1 MQSKQTLVAC
11 LAGAALLTTSSSNQL
26 LAHDTT
32 LCRATPLRCPSLP
45 SIAMPSRLLQPLLPL
60 PAPPPPLPPPPLPAT
75 TNHSHHLR
83 RALLAATIA
92 SAAAAATALLFLLL
106 LLFLRRRRRRHP
118 TLPFSPPPAPARPL
132 RRYTRRALRRA
143 TAGFHPTRLL
153 GRGAASPVY
162 LATFPDASLAA
173 VKTCASP
180 HELHLLASL
189 PDSPGLVSLL
199 GYSSSGPGR
208 GGADGDHSL
217 LLVFE
222 YMPQGSLQGALF
234 GGDAAAAAAAAA
246 RDGSFLDW
254 PRRLAVIR
262 DVARALAFLHAEC
275 HPPVVHGDLKPSN
288 VLLDAAFRAKLADF
302 GLARFKTPDAV
313 AASGAVADDFMSQ
326 ELGEAGDHLS
336 TTASATGGAKGDSR
350 DESGPA
356 SAWGKEWWWKQDG
369 SGELDSRDYV
379 AEWIGSQICPERNP
393 DWADDNDGG
402 DANDHKNSPSGTDEH
417 AVSASPEDKKN
428 AGCDVNADGAG
439 GGNAGGEKKEATKM
453 REWWKEEFFE
463 EMSKKGG
470 SFDKRRGG
478 GGAGKPW
485 LRSISMNTGHGNAN
499 GDGNAERGGG
509 LDLSFRR
516 SRKRSRRRGRS
527 VGSDIHS
534 GAGDFLSRELSSTTS
549 MRGTVCYVAPEC
561 GGGPCG
567 EHGGELLEKA
577 DVYSFGVLVLVIL
590 SGRRPLHI
598 LSSPMKLEKAN
609 LVSWCRQLARAGNV
623 LELMDERL
631 DGGYDKDQATLCVHL
646 ALLCLQRQPEHRPDS
661 TDIVKI
667 LDGEMELPPAPV
679 EFSPSPRVRPFPRS
693 SRRAPQ
699 PDAGE

>member
-1 MQSKQTLVAC
+1 
-11 LAGAALLTTSSSNQL
+11 
-26 LAHDTT
+26 
-32 LCRATPLRCPSLP
+32 
-45 SIAMPSRLLQPLLPL
+45 MPSRLLLQQQPLP
-60 PAPPPPLPPPPLPAT
+60 PPPPLPAS
-75 TNHSHHLR
+75 NHRLR
-83 RALLAATIA
+83 RGLLAGIAA
-92 SAAAAATALLFLLL
+92 SAAAAAALLL
-106 LLFLRRRRRRHP
+106 LLALVLLLLRRRRRRHP
-118 TLPFSPPPAPARPL
+118 TLPFSPPPDPARPL
-132 RRYTRRALRRA
+132 RRYSRRALRRA
-143 TAGFHPTRLL
+143 TAGFHPSRLL

-189 PDSPGLVSLL
+189 PESPRLVSLL
-199 GYSSSGPGR
+199 GYCPGSVSASSAA
-208 GGADGDHSL
+208 GGERPL

-234 GGDAAAAAAAAA
+234 GGGDAP
-246 RDGSFLDW
+246 FLDW
-254 PRRLAVIR
+254 PKRLGVIR
-262 DVARALAFLHAEC
+262 DVARALAFLHGEC

-302 GLARFKTPDAV
+302 GLARFRVPDA
-313 AASGAVADDFMSQ
+313 AAAGADDFMSQ

-336 TTASATGGAKGDSR
+336 VAASAAGGAASR
-350 DESGPA
+350 ADTTKDESGPA
-356 SAWGKEWWWKQDG
+356 GAWGKEWWWKQDG

-393 DWADDNDGG
+393 DWADDNDG
-402 DANDHKNSPSGTDEH
+402 DANDHRNSPSGTDERA

-428 AGCDVNADGAG
+428 ADDCNGNAADGSS
-439 GGNAGGEKKEATKM
+439 KKEATKM

-463 EMSKKGG
+463 EMSKKGPP
-470 SFDKRRGG
+470 SFDKR
-478 GGAGKPW
+478 GGAKPW
-485 LRSISMNTGHGNAN
+485 LRSISMNTGHG
-499 GDGNAERGGG
+499 GGNAEAGGVELG
-509 LDLSFRR
+509 SRR

-534 GAGDFLSRELSSTTS
+534 DLLSRELSSTTS

-561 GGGPCG
+561 G
-567 EHGGELLEKA
+567 GGELLEKA

-623 LELMDERL
+623 LELVDERL
-631 DGGYDKDQATLCVHL
+631 LDAGGYDRDQAAQCVQL
-646 ALLCLQRQPEHRPDS
+646 ALLCLQRQPELRPDS
-661 TDIVKI
+661 ADVVKI

-699 PDAGE
+699 PDAPE

>member
-1 MQSKQTLVAC
+1 
-11 LAGAALLTTSSSNQL
+11 
-26 LAHDTT
+26 
-32 LCRATPLRCPSLP
+32 
-45 SIAMPSRLLQPLLPL
+45 MPSRLLQQTFPP
-60 PAPPPPLPPPPLPAT
+60 PAPPPPPPPLPA
-75 TNHSHHLR
+75 NNQHHR
-83 RALLAATIA
+83 QALLAATVA
-92 SAAAAATALLFLLL
+92 SAAAAIALLFLLVL
-106 LLFLRRRRRRHP
+106 LLLLRRRRRRHP

-132 RRYTRRALRRA
+132 RRYSRRALRRA
-143 TAGFHPTRLL
+143 TGGFHPSRLL

-180 HELHLLASL
+180 HELHLLALL
-189 PDSPGLVSLL
+189 PDSPRLVSLL
-199 GYSSSGPGR
+199 GYSSGSGVA
-208 GGADGDHSL
+208 GAEHPL

-222 YMPQGSLQGALF
+222 YVPNGSLQGALF
-234 GGDAAAAAAAAA
+234 GGDAAG
-246 RDGSFLDW
+246 RDGRFLDW
-254 PRRLAVIR
+254 PKRLAVIR

-288 VLLDAAFRAKLADF
+288 VLLNADFRAKLADF
-302 GLARFKTPDAV
+302 GLARLKTPDAV
-313 AASGAVADDFMSQ
+313 ATSGAAGDDFMSQ

-336 TTASATGGAKGDSR
+336 TTTSAAGGAKTDVK

-356 SAWGKEWWWKQDG
+356 RAWGKEWWWKQDG

-393 DWADDNDGG
+393 DWADENDGNT
-402 DANDHKNSPSGTDEH
+402 NDQKTSPSGMDER
-417 AVSASPEDKKN
+417 AVSDSPEDKKN
-428 AGCDVNADGAG
+428 ANCNSNADGAAFG
-439 GGNAGGEKKEATKM
+439 HAGEKKEATKM

-470 SFDKRRGG
+470 SFDKRRGS
-478 GGAGKPW
+478 GKPW

-499 GDGNAERGGG
+499 ANGDSNVEPSG

-516 SRKRSRRRGRS
+516 SRKRNRGRGRS
-527 VGSDIHS
+527 VGSDIQS
-534 GAGDFLSRELSSTTS
+534 GDFLSRDLSSTTS

-561 GGGPCG
+561 GGGPC
-567 EHGGELLEKA
+567 EHGTDLLEKA

-631 DGGYDKDQATLCVHL
+631 DGGYDKDQATLCVQL

-699 PDAGE
+699 PDAAE

>member
-1 MQSKQTLVAC
+1 
-11 LAGAALLTTSSSNQL
+11 
-26 LAHDTT
+26 
-32 LCRATPLRCPSLP
+32 
-45 SIAMPSRLLQPLLPL
+45 MPSRLLQPLPP
-60 PAPPPPLPPPPLPAT
+60 PAPPPPPPLPVAE
-75 TNHSHHLR
+75 NHHRH
-83 RALLAATIA
+83 RALLAATVA
-92 SAAAAATALLFLLL
+92 SAAAAVACLLILIVVLLL
-106 LLFLRRRRRRHP
+106 LRRRWRRRP

-132 RRYTRRALRRA
+132 QRYSRRALRRA
-143 TAGFHPTRLL
+143 TGGFHPSRLL

-189 PDSPGLVSLL
+189 PDSPRLVSLL
-199 GYSSSGPGR
+199 GYCCSSSSGS
-208 GGADGDHSL
+208 GGKGAAAAAGGERPL

-222 YMPQGSLQGALF
+222 YMPQGSLQAALF
-234 GGDAAAAAAAAA
+234 GSGSGDAAGGG
-246 RDGSFLDW
+246 GSFLDW

-262 DVARALAFLHAEC
+262 DVARALAFLHGEC

-288 VLLDAAFRAKLADF
+288 VLLDADFRAKLADF
-302 GLARFKTPDAV
+302 GLARFKTPDA
-313 AASGAVADDFMSQ
+313 GAGDADFMSQ
-326 ELGEAGDHLS
+326 ELGEAGGDHLS
-336 TTASATGGAKGDSR
+336 TTTTTTAARVEES
-350 DESGPA
+350 SGPA
-356 SAWGKEWWWKQDG
+356 SAWGKEWWWKQDDG

-393 DWADDNDGG
+393 DWADDNDH
-402 DANDHKNSPSGTDEH
+402 HKNSPSATD
-417 AVSASPEDKKN
+417 AVSAASPEDKKN
-428 AGCDVNADGAG
+428 ADEAS
-439 GGNAGGEKKEATKM
+439 KKEATKM

-463 EMSKKGG
+463 EMSKKSGGGAG
-470 SFDKRRGG
+470 SFDKRRG
-478 GGAGKPW
+478 GKPW
-485 LRSISMNTGHGNAN
+485 LRSISMNTGGRAHHG
-499 GDGNAERGGG
+499 GDGGNNVDGHNGGG
-509 LDLSFRR
+509 LDLSSFRR

-534 GAGDFLSRELSSTTS
+534 GDLLSRELSSTTS

-561 GGGPCG
+561 GPGD
-567 EHGGELLEKA
+567 HGDLLEKA

-623 LELMDERL
+623 LELVDDRL
-631 DGGYDKDQATLCVHL
+631 LPDAAGYDKDQAAMCVHL
-646 ALLCLQRQPEHRPDS
+646 ALLCLQRQPELRPDS

-667 LDGEMELPPAPV
+667 LDGDMELPPAPV

-693 SRRAPQ
+693 SRRAPPPQQ
-699 PDAGE
+699 PEAAAE

>member
-1 MQSKQTLVAC
+1 
-11 LAGAALLTTSSSNQL
+11 
-26 LAHDTT
+26 
-32 LCRATPLRCPSLP
+32 
-45 SIAMPSRLLQPLLPL
+45 MPSRLLLQQPLPP
-60 PAPPPPLPPPPLPAT
+60 PAPPPPPLPAR
-75 TNHSHHLR
+75 NHHLR
-83 RALLAATIA
+83 HALLAAIAA
-92 SAAAAATALLFLLL
+92 SAAALLL
-106 LLFLRRRRRRHP
+106 LLALLLRRRRRRHP
-118 TLPFSPPPAPARPL
+118 TLPFSPPPDPARPL
-132 RRYTRRALRRA
+132 RRYSRRALRRA
-143 TAGFHPTRLL
+143 TGGFHPSRLL

-173 VKTCASP
+173 VKTCALP

-189 PDSPGLVSLL
+189 PDSPRLVSLL
-199 GYSSSGPGR
+199 GYSSGSGSCG
-208 GGADGDHSL
+208 GGAAERPL

-222 YMPQGSLQGALF
+222 YMPQGSLQSALF
-234 GGDAAAAAAAAA
+234 GGGGAATRDAQ
-246 RDGSFLDW
+246 FLDW
-254 PRRLAVIR
+254 PKRLAVIR
-262 DVARALAFLHAEC
+262 DVARALAFLHTEC
-275 HPPVVHGDLKPSN
+275 QPPVVHGDLKPSN
-288 VLLDAAFRAKLADF
+288 VLLDADFRAKVADF

-313 AASGAVADDFMSQ
+313 AASGAAGDDFMSQ

-336 TTASATGGAKGDSR
+336 TTASAAGGTKTDTK

-356 SAWGKEWWWKQDG
+356 GAWGKEWWWKQDG

-393 DWADDNDGG
+393 DWADENDGE
-402 DANDHKNSPSGTDEH
+402 ANDQKNSPSVTDEH

-428 AGCDVNADGAG
+428 ADCN
-439 GGNAGGEKKEATKM
+439 GNVEASKKEATKM

-463 EMSKKGG
+463 EMSKKGA

-478 GGAGKPW
+478 GKPW

-499 GDGNAERGGG
+499 GDSNVEPSA

-527 VGSDIHS
+527 VGSDVHS
-534 GAGDFLSRELSSTTS
+534 GCGGDFLSRELSSTTS

-561 GGGPCG
+561 GGGPC
-567 EHGGELLEKA
+567 EHGSELLDKA
-577 DVYSFGVLVLVIL
+577 DMYSFGVLVLVIL

-609 LVSWCRQLARAGNV
+609 LVSWCRQLARTGNV

-631 DGGYDKDQATLCVHL
+631 DGGYDKDQATQCVQL
-646 ALLCLQRQPEHRPDS
+646 ALLCLQRQPELRPDS

-693 SRRAPQ
+693 SRRAAQ
-699 PDAGE
+699 PDAAE

>member
-1 MQSKQTLVAC
+1 
-11 LAGAALLTTSSSNQL
+11 
-26 LAHDTT
+26 
-32 LCRATPLRCPSLP
+32 
-45 SIAMPSRLLQPLLPL
+45 MPSRLLQQTLP
-60 PAPPPPLPPPPLPAT
+60 PSAPPPPPLPCRDQYSRHVLLVAT
-75 TNHSHHLR
+75 VTS
-83 RALLAATIA
+83 
-92 SAAAAATALLFLLL
+92 AAAATAFLLL
-106 LLFLRRRRRRHP
+106 LVLLLFQRRRRRHP

-132 RRYTRRALRRA
+132 LRYSRRALRRA
-143 TAGFHPTRLL
+143 TAGFHASRLL

-189 PDSPGLVSLL
+189 PDSPRLVSLL
-199 GYSSSGPGR
+199 GYSSGS
-208 GGADGDHSL
+208 GGAAAERPL

-234 GGDAAAAAAAAA
+234 GGDVAG
-246 RDGSFLDW
+246 RDGRSLDW
-254 PRRLAVIR
+254 PKRLAVIR

-275 HPPVVHGDLKPSN
+275 QPPVVHGDLKPSN
-288 VLLDAAFRAKLADF
+288 VLLDADFRAKLADF

-313 AASGAVADDFMSQ
+313 AAPGDDFLSQ

-336 TTASATGGAKGDSR
+336 TTTISAAGGGAKADAK

-356 SAWGKEWWWKQDG
+356 GAWGKEWWWKQDG

-393 DWADDNDGG
+393 DWADDNDG
-402 DANDHKNSPSGTDEH
+402 DTPHDHKNSPSGTDEH

-428 AGCDVNADGAG
+428 AECNGNADGA
-439 GGNAGGEKKEATKM
+439 KKEATKM

-470 SFDKRRGG
+470 SFDKRRGS
-478 GGAGKPW
+478 GKPW
-485 LRSISMNTGHGNAN
+485 LRSISMNTGHRNAN
-499 GDGNAERGGG
+499 GDGNVEPSA

-516 SRKRSRRRGRS
+516 SRKRNRRRGRS

-534 GAGDFLSRELSSTTS
+534 GCGGDFLSRELSSTTS

-561 GGGPCG
+561 GGGPCEPG
-567 EHGGELLEKA
+567 SDLLEKA

-631 DGGYDKDQATLCVHL
+631 DGGYDKDQATLCVQL
-646 ALLCLQRQPEHRPDS
+646 ALLCLQRRPELRPDS

-699 PDAGE
+699 PDAAE

>member
-1 MQSKQTLVAC
+1 
-11 LAGAALLTTSSSNQL
+11 
-26 LAHDTT
+26 
-32 LCRATPLRCPSLP
+32 
-45 SIAMPSRLLQPLLPL
+45 MPSRLLLQQPLPP
-60 PAPPPPLPPPPLPAT
+60 PAPPPPPVPAG
-75 TNHSHHLR
+75 NHHRLR
-83 RALLAATIA
+83 RALLAGIAA
-92 SAAAAATALLFLLL
+92 SAAVAAALLL
-106 LLFLRRRRRRHP
+106 LLALVLLHRRRRRRHP
-118 TLPFSPPPAPARPL
+118 TLPFSPPPDPARPL
-132 RRYTRRALRRA
+132 RRYSRRALRRA
-143 TAGFHPTRLL
+143 TGGFHPSRLL

-189 PDSPGLVSLL
+189 PDSPRLVSLL
-199 GYSSSGPGR
+199 GYCPSSGSGSGSGAC
-208 GGADGDHSL
+208 GGAAAAERPL

-234 GGDAAAAAAAAA
+234 GGGGDAAAT
-246 RDGSFLDW
+246 RDAQFLDW
-254 PRRLAVIR
+254 PKRLAVIR

-275 HPPVVHGDLKPSN
+275 RPPVVHGDLKPSN
-288 VLLDAAFRAKLADF
+288 VLLDADFCAKLADF

-313 AASGAVADDFMSQ
+313 AAPGAAGDDFMSQ

-336 TTASATGGAKGDSR
+336 TTSAAGGAKTDTK

-393 DWADDNDGG
+393 DWADEN
-402 DANDHKNSPSGTDEH
+402 DANDHKNSPSRTDEH
-417 AVSASPEDKKN
+417 AVSASPEEKKN
-428 AGCDVNADGAG
+428 ADCNGNVDGS
-439 GGNAGGEKKEATKM
+439 KKEATKM

-463 EMSKKGG
+463 EMSKKGP

-478 GGAGKPW
+478 SKPW
-485 LRSISMNTGHGNAN
+485 LRSISMNTGN
-499 GDGNAERGGG
+499 GDSNVEPSA

-534 GAGDFLSRELSSTTS
+534 GCGGDFLSRELSSTTS
-549 MRGTVCYVAPEC
+549 MRGTVCYVAPEW
-561 GGGPCG
+561 GGGPC
-567 EHGGELLEKA
+567 EHGSELLEKA

-631 DGGYDKDQATLCVHL
+631 DGRYDRDQATQCVQL
-646 ALLCLQRQPEHRPDS
+646 ALLCLQRQPELRPDS

-693 SRRAPQ
+693 SRRAAQ
-699 PDAGE
+699 PDAAE

>member
-1 MQSKQTLVAC
+1 
-11 LAGAALLTTSSSNQL
+11 
-26 LAHDTT
+26 
-32 LCRATPLRCPSLP
+32 
-45 SIAMPSRLLQPLLPL
+45 MPSRLLLQQPLPP
-60 PAPPPPLPPPPLPAT
+60 PAPPPPPLPAT
-75 TNHSHHLR
+75 NHHLR
-83 RALLAATIA
+83 RALLAAIAA
-92 SAAAAATALLFLLL
+92 SAAVAAALLL
-106 LLFLRRRRRRHP
+106 LLALVLLLRRRRRRHP
-118 TLPFSPPPAPARPL
+118 TLPFSPPPDPARPL
-132 RRYTRRALRRA
+132 RRYSRRALRRA
-143 TAGFHPTRLL
+143 TGGFPPSRLL

-189 PDSPGLVSLL
+189 PDSPRLVSLL
-199 GYSSSGPGR
+199 GYSPGSGSGSGA
-208 GGADGDHSL
+208 GGAAAAERPL

-234 GGDAAAAAAAAA
+234 GGGGDAAT
-246 RDGSFLDW
+246 RDAQFLDW
-254 PRRLAVIR
+254 PKRLAVIR

-275 HPPVVHGDLKPSN
+275 QPPVVHGDLKPSN
-288 VLLDAAFRAKLADF
+288 VLLDADFRAKLADF

-313 AASGAVADDFMSQ
+313 AASGAAGDDFMSQ

-336 TTASATGGAKGDSR
+336 TTASAAGGARTDTK

-356 SAWGKEWWWKQDG
+356 GAWGKEWWWKQDG

-393 DWADDNDGG
+393 DWADENDG
-402 DANDHKNSPSGTDEH
+402 DANDHKNSPSGTDEQ

-428 AGCDVNADGAG
+428 ADGN
-439 GGNAGGEKKEATKM
+439 GNVVDGSKKEATKM

-463 EMSKKGG
+463 EMSKKGP

-478 GGAGKPW
+478 GKPW
-485 LRSISMNTGHGNAN
+485 LRSISMNTGHGHGN
-499 GDGNAERGGG
+499 GDSNVEPSA

-516 SRKRSRRRGRS
+516 GRKRSRRRGRS

-534 GAGDFLSRELSSTTS
+534 GCGGDFLSRELSSTTS

-561 GGGPCG
+561 GGGPC
-567 EHGGELLEKA
+567 EHGSELLEKA

-631 DGGYDKDQATLCVHL
+631 DGGYDKDQAAQCVQL
-646 ALLCLQRQPEHRPDS
+646 ALLCLQRQPELRPDS

-699 PDAGE
+699 PDAAE

>member
-1 MQSKQTLVAC
+1 
-11 LAGAALLTTSSSNQL
+11 
-26 LAHDTT
+26 
-32 LCRATPLRCPSLP
+32 
-45 SIAMPSRLLQPLLPL
+45 MPSRLLLQQPLPP
-60 PAPPPPLPPPPLPAT
+60 PAPPPPPLLPAT
-75 TNHSHHLR
+75 NHHLHR
-83 RALLAATIA
+83 GLLAGIAA
-92 SAAAAATALLFLLL
+92 SAATAVALLL
-106 LLFLRRRRRRHP
+106 LLALVLLLRRRRRRHP
-118 TLPFSPPPAPARPL
+118 TLPFSPPPDPARPL
-132 RRYTRRALRRA
+132 RRYSRRALRRA
-143 TAGFHPTRLL
+143 TAGFHPSRLL

-189 PDSPGLVSLL
+189 PDSPRLVSLL
-199 GYSSSGPGR
+199 GYCPGSVSVPAAAAAGER
-208 GGADGDHSL
+208 PL

-234 GGDAAAAAAAAA
+234 GGGGDAQ
-246 RDGSFLDW
+246 FLDW
-254 PRRLAVIR
+254 PKRLAVIR
-262 DVARALAFLHAEC
+262 DVARALAFLHGEC

-288 VLLDAAFRAKLADF
+288 VLLDAGFRAKLADF
-302 GLARFKTPDAV
+302 GLARFKTPDA
-313 AASGAVADDFMSQ
+313 AAAGGGGDDFMSQ

-336 TTASATGGAKGDSR
+336 VTASAAGGAASR
-350 DESGPA
+350 TDTTKDESGPA
-356 SAWGKEWWWKQDG
+356 GAWGKEWWWKQDG

-393 DWADDNDGG
+393 DWADDNDG
-402 DANDHKNSPSGTDEH
+402 DAANDHRNSPSGTDENA
-417 AVSASPEDKKN
+417 AVSASPPEDKKN
-428 AGCDVNADGAG
+428 AGDVGNADGSD
-439 GGNAGGEKKEATKM
+439 KKEATKM

-463 EMSKKGG
+463 EMSKKGS
-470 SFDKRRGG
+470 SFDKRRRVGG
-478 GGAGKPW
+478 GKPW
-485 LRSISMNTGHGNAN
+485 LRSISMNTGGHGNN
-499 GDGNAERGGG
+499 GNGEGGGNAEAGG
-509 LDLSFRR
+509 LDLGFRR

-534 GAGDFLSRELSSTTS
+534 DLLSRELSSTTS

-561 GGGPCG
+561 GGG
-567 EHGGELLEKA
+567 ELLEKA
-577 DVYSFGVLVLVIL
+577 DVYSFSVLVLVIL

-631 DGGYDKDQATLCVHL
+631 LDGGGYDKDQAAQCVQL
-646 ALLCLQRQPEHRPDS
+646 ALLCLQRQPELRPDS

-699 PDAGE
+699 PDAAE